1 MRCKALSILTLFICS
16 TAAADP
22 VDDAK
27 GDKRASD
34 PDQLVLLNV
43 TSRLVQGP
51 VTKIKRVFDARGLL
65 HELPDGLEAILD
77 GRNLQIQNV
86 EAIRTAYTN
95 LEFDAA
101 LKLID
106 DNETRILQFAGGG
119 DPLPALTELSMWR
132 GLIATS
138 QDKADEAI
146 EYFRAALRFNPAWSL
161 DRKLAAPSVNRLVK
175 KARKTTN
182 AVGKLRVE
190 VEPETA
196 KVQIDGGKPQPL
208 GEKQTL
214 DAGYHLVVVSAE
226 GRATYAELVEIEN
239 GRTTKLPVTLDPE
252 STSDRAAKLVDAT
265 VAAPPGAARLKKA
278 KKLSPVAGTKVFV
291 IVEDSGTEH
300 LTLRVYDTG
309 AKKVSKPVEVDINAS
324 SQAIASKVMA
334 ALDPDNM
341 IEPGQVPIML
351 VKDMHKQRW
360 YERWYVWAGV
370 AALAGG
376 GALGYHYM
384 TREPTEVRGF

>member
-1 MRCKALSILTLFICS
+1 MRCPPLSILTLFTLTA

-22 VDDAK
+22 VDDVK
-27 GDKRASD
+27 PKKSD
-34 PDQLVLLNV
+34 DDQLVLLNA
-43 TSRLVQGP
+43 TSRLEAGP
-51 VTKIKRVFDARGLL
+51 VKKIKRVFDARGLL

-77 GRNLQIQNV
+77 GRNLQVSNV

-132 GLIATS
+132 GLIATG
-138 QDKADEAI
+138 QDRPDEAI
-146 EYFRAALRFNPAWSL
+146 EYFRTAVRFNPAWSL
-161 DRKLAAPSVNRLVK
+161 DKKLAAPSVNRLVK
-175 KARKTTN
+175 KARKSTN
-182 AVGKLRVE
+182 SLGRLRLE

-196 KVQIDGGKPQPL
+196 TVQIDGGKPQPASSDKL
-208 GEKQTL
+208 SLE
-214 DAGYHLVVVSAE
+214 AGYHLVVVAAE
-226 GRATYAELVEIEN
+226 GRATYAELVEVEN

-252 STSDRAAKLVDAT
+252 STSDKAAKLVDAT

-278 KKLSPVAGTKVFV
+278 KKLSPVAGTKTFV
-291 IVEDSGTEH
+291 IVEDGSDDK
-300 LTLRVYDTG
+300 LTLRVYDTT
-309 AKKVSKPVEVDINAS
+309 AKKVSKPVEIDINAS

-341 IEPGQVPIML
+341 IEPGSVPIML
-351 VKDMHKQRW
+351 VREQHRQRW
-360 YERWYVWAGV
+360 YERWYVWAGI
-370 AALAGG
+370 AAVAGG
-376 GALGYHYM
+376 SALTYHYA